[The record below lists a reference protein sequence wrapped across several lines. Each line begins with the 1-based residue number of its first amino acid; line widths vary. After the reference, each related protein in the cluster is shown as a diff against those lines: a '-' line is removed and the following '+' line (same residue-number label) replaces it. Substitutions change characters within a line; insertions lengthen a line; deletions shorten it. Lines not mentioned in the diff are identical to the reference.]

1 MKSSSEYRNDRRNSL
16 IAAVLLIIGLPT
28 QADTVAVAVAANFQ
42 APMEEISKAFEK
54 DSGHSVAIST
64 GSSGK
69 FVAQIQNGA
78 PFDVFLSADQQNPIA
93 LEASGQA
100 MNGSRFTYA
109 KGALVLWSAKTAVDP
124 QQLLK
129 SGDYNK
135 LAIANPKLAPYG
147 LAATQVLDKMGLT
160 SAASAHLVT
169 GENIAQTWQFIG
181 TGNADIGFVA
191 LSQVRATGDSGSSW
205 VIPAELYEPIRQD
218 AVLLKH
224 GEDNSAAKA
233 LLDYLHGATASAI
246 IQRYGYGLGH

>member
-1 MKSSSEYRNDRRNSL
+1 MKSYSEYRNYHRSAWC
-16 IAAVLLIIGLPT
+16 AALLLITGLSA

-54 DSGHSVAIST
+54 DSGHSVAMST

-93 LEASGQA
+93 LEGSGHA
-100 MNGSRFTYA
+100 VTGTRFTYA
-109 KGALVLWSAKTAVDP
+109 EGALVLWSAKVAIDP
-124 QQLLK
+124 QQVLK

-160 SAASAHLVT
+160 SATTAHLVT

-191 LSQVRATGDSGSSW
+191 LSQVRATGDGGSSW
-205 VIPAELYEPIRQD
+205 IVPSDLYEPIRQD
-218 AVLLKH
+218 AVLLKR
-224 GEDNSAAKA
+224 GEDNNAAKA
-233 LLDYLHGATASAI
+233 LLDYLHGTTASTI